1 MSARFLGVRAVVKDI
16 RALVNFVSLYLTW
29 TKWLNVRLYIKN
41 FFLFRNS
48 EKQLATC
55 KVDASTSIIN
65 QALLF

>member
-41 FFLFRNS
+41 VSLFRNS
-48 EKQLATC
+48 EKQLATY
-55 KVDASTSIIN
+55 KVDTLTSIIS